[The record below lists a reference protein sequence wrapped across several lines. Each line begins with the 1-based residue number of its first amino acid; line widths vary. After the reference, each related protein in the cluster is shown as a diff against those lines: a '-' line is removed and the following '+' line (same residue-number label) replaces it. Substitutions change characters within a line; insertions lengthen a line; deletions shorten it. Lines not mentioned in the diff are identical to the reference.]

1 MHSPY
6 CWEDRREHSPN
17 SMMTTMNYPSSTA
30 QQSPSC
36 QQSCCCAVPISVPL
50 PGWWQPSLRRSALQ
64 NADFYPAI
72 SLLGS
77 LGWAGSSLGG
87 GTSTTFAAGPAL
99 KWNIFDYGR
108 IENNIRL
115 QDARLQQLIEQYQE
129 AVLSAAQEVD
139 DAAISVVKSE
149 EQLKLLE
156 QTVKSAERALE
167 IANTSYH
174 EGYADF
180 QRVLDAQR
188 ALFTQNDRLVSNI
201 SAIIALYKS
210 LGGGWSP
217 VKTEHLLPADMS
229 DTLKQRVDWGDLLD
243 APLPQHPFSTTPET
257 TPQKMP

>member
-1 MHSPY
+1 
-6 CWEDRREHSPN
+6 
-17 SMMTTMNYPSSTA
+17 MMTTMNYPSSTA

-87 GTSTTFAAGPAL
+87 GTSATFAAGPAL

-229 DTLKQRVDWGDLLD
+229 DTMKQRVDWGDLLD